1 MKFGETDVCEAV
13 AHNFMHVSLRET
25 CRACQSP
32 EQAVPM
38 EFETTKYF
46 YSLEQIYNHLV
57 NMDLLKINGEWTE
70 QKSN

>member
-38 EFETTKYF
+38 ESETTKYF
-46 YSLEQIYNHLV
+46 YSL
-57 NMDLLKINGEWTE
+57 K
-70 QKSN
+70 